1 MIVAPVLFAA
11 FVCPPKTPA
20 TAETNPFEPSAFPY
34 PLLTANDTDSSR
46 KPTKWSDGAR
56 IQLTAAGQV
65 KFTSDRYTATADG
78 LSVVGRKLLF
88 NGNVKITLR
97 VPGQQPVSVRAESI
111 EIKLDGS
118 TLQVRGGKM

>member
-20 TAETNPFEPSAFPY
+20 TAEQKPFEPSAFPY
-34 PLLTANDTDSSR
+34 PLLTAKETTAVR
-46 KPTKWSDGAR
+46 KAANWSDSAR
-56 IQLTAAGQV
+56 IHLKADGRVTL
-65 KFTSDRYTATADG
+65 TSDRYTATADG
-78 LSVVGRKLLF
+78 LSLVGRKLLF

-111 EIKLDGS
+111 ELRLDGS
-118 TLQVRGGKM
+118 TLQLRGGKM